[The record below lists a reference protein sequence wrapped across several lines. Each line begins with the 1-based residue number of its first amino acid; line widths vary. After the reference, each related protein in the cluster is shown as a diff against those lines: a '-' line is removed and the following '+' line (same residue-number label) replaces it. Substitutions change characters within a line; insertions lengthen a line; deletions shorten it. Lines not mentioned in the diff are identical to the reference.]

1 LNILWIVG
9 SNSGTVYW
17 RGFNFW
23 VAAHRTR
30 KVGFHC
36 LGWEKDCNT
45 MSPWQIDIADTAN
58 QPFLFG
64 KLFAAG
70 QQADAIVFQRIETRH
85 ALAAFY
91 AMKDQFPNKPILSEI
106 DDDIFDVAPYNPASA
121 TLAPGSHL
129 TQLAIDQFR
138 NSDGL
143 IVSTPYLK
151 DVYSEFNEHIYV
163 VPNSIDVQKWDN
175 APKKKKTGIR
185 IGWIGS
191 GSHSKDLELLDKVF
205 PAILEKN
212 NDVSFVIASYF
223 QEDLSAL
230 PEFLKNRKG
239 VKIDN
244 RWTPILK
251 YPARLAGLDFDIG
264 LAPLVDNKFNR
275 GKSNL
280 RWLEYSALGIPSVC
294 SDVGHFAETV
304 KDGFDGFLAR
314 TPEQFISH
322 IQTLISDSKLRKR
335 IGRAAHARVAKDF
348 NVDKNIDIYIDAI
361 EDCLT
366 RTPISAPSM
375 LNGIDE
381 VEPFELTPL
390 EVGQ

>member
-1 LNILWIVG
+1 
-9 SNSGTVYW
+9 
-17 RGFNFW
+17 
-23 VAAHRTR
+23 
-30 KVGFHC
+30 
-36 LGWEKDCNT
+36 
-45 MSPWQIDIADTAN
+45 
-58 QPFLFG
+58 
-64 KLFAAG
+64 
-70 QQADAIVFQRIETRH
+70 
-85 ALAAFY
+85 
-91 AMKDQFPNKPILSEI
+91 
-106 DDDIFDVAPYNPASA
+106 
-121 TLAPGSHL
+121 
-129 TQLAIDQFR
+129 
-138 NSDGL
+138 
-143 IVSTPYLK
+143 K